1 MSEFFQSELVQEELR
16 EIEKLQETVF
26 VNFFNFQILPQ
37 SEQLEQ
43 IKNLEKLLHKQ
54 NTFYH
59 RLKLSD
65 DPKAKEM
72 KNMLQKQAQDMG
84 FPPGVDLG
92 DTFKNMFKMIEHMR
106 NHLDKGSPQ

>member
-54 NTFYH
+54 NIFYH

-72 KNMLQKQAQDMG
+72 KNMLQKQAHDMG

-92 DTFKNMFKMIEHMR
+92 NVFKNMHRMIEQMKKTIDEQHGR
-106 NHLDKGSPQ
+106 